1 MGRQSWTEYFMS
13 LAHQVATRST
23 CERRQ
28 VGAIAVGSGHRIIGT
43 GYNGALPG
51 TPHCD
56 ELGGCLR
63 NRLGVP
69 SGERQEICRAQ
80 HAEANIC
87 NTAAKFGICLDG
99 ATIYVTHQPC
109 VTCVKAMVTCGI
121 KAVIFDDDYPDELAC
136 QLAKEAGM
144 ELISYKKQLEKEAKK
159 REASKYLATN
169 MNQDESGDSSSYG
182 YSDR

>member
-1 MGRQSWTEYFMS
+1 MRQSWTEYFMK
-13 LAHQVATRST
+13 LAYQVATRST

-28 VGAIAVGSGHRIIGT
+28 VGAIAVGEGHRILGT

-51 TPHCD
+51 APHCTD
-56 ELGGCLR
+56 IGGCLR
-63 NRLGVP
+63 NKLGVP

-87 NTAAKFGICLDG
+87 NTAAKFGICLNN

-121 KAVIFDDDYPDELAC
+121 KTVIFDDEYPDELAC

-159 REASKYLATN
+159 REASKYLANN
-169 MNQDESGDSSSYG
+169 MNQDENLHDLAR
-182 YSDR
+182 YSER